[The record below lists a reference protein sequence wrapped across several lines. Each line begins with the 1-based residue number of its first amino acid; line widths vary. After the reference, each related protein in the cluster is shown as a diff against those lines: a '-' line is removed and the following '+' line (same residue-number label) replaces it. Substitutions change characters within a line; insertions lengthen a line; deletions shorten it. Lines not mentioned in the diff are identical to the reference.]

1 LSLSGWNAD
10 RLTMMGGRLQ
20 LLPVPGSQKLA
31 SDTGP
36 QAEPIRG
43 LW

>member
-1 LSLSGWNAD
+1 
-10 RLTMMGGRLQ
+10 MMGGRLQ

-31 SDTGP
+31 SDTGA

>member
-1 LSLSGWNAD
+1 
-10 RLTMMGGRLQ
+10 